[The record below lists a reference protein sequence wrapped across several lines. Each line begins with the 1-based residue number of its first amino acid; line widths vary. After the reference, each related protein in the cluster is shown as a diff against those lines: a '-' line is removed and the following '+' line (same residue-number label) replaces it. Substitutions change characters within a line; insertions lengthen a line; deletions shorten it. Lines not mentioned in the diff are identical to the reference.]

1 MWLMQEMEGQ
11 GGRYNTE
18 VEERR
23 GENRISISCMRARR
37 IAGSYQGGRIS
48 TMWGYVQE
56 PVMGG

>member
-23 GENRISISCMRARR
+23 GENRISISCMRAR
-37 IAGSYQGGRIS
+37 
-48 TMWGYVQE
+48 
-56 PVMGG
+56 